1 MKTTDIKSIGQSPL
15 RLGFLLI
22 ALALACF
29 CLLPG
34 ARATDLGGVL
44 PNGNTADGLNV
55 LTNLTTGGYNTGIGW
70 FSLRNNIS
78 GNYNTGVGAG
88 TLFANT
94 GNQNTATGA
103 AALFSNTSG
112 FRNTANGAFALLHN
126 NAADNTAVGNAALF
140 TNSTGSGNTAIGNFA
155 IVANDT
161 GSDNTAMGNGA
172 LSANTT
178 ANDNT
183 AVGAGALAAN
193 TGANANENTAIGA
206 GALGVNTSGFRN
218 TAVGIQ
224 ALQNNTTGDYN
235 IGIGLFAGQNVST
248 ASNVYCIGA
257 AGQDVN
263 NTTWI
268 GNIYGVTT
276 QSGFNA
282 PVIVSDHGQLG
293 TVASSERFKKDIV
306 TMDKSSEAIL
316 SLRPVT
322 FHYKTDAK
330 GIPQFGLIAEEV
342 AKVNPAL
349 VLPDKEGKPYT
360 VRYDQVNAMLLN
372 EFLKE
377 HRKVQ
382 ELQATLAEQS
392 RSFQSKLAEQE
403 KQIAAL
409 TAGLQR
415 MRGQVEP
422 TKSAPGRIRSNKAA
436 REVVLNNY

>member
-1 MKTTDIKSIGQSPL
+1 MKT
-15 RLGFLLI
+15 I
-22 ALALACF
+22 ALIVYPALAFALGCF
-29 CLLPG
+29 ALCQMTHAVVPAPDGGYPG
-34 ARATDLGGVL
+34 
-44 PNGNTADGLNV
+44 GNTAEGANALFS
-55 LTNLTTGGYNTGIGW
+55 LTSGGYNTGIGW

-103 AALFSNTSG
+103 AALFSNTTG
-112 FRNTANGAFALLHN
+112 FRNTANGALALLHN

-193 TGANANENTAIGA
+193 TGANASENTAIGA

-235 IGIGLFAGQNVST
+235 IGIGLFAAQNVST

-257 AGQDVN
+257 VGQDVN

-268 GNIYGVTT
+268 GNIYGITT
-276 QSGFNA
+276 QSGFTA
-282 PVIVSDHGQLG
+282 PVIVSDQGQLG
-293 TVASSERFKKDIV
+293 TATSSERFKKDIV
-306 TMDKSSEAIL
+306 TMDKASEAIL
-316 SLRPVT
+316 ALRPVT
-322 FHYKTDAK
+322 FHYKSDPK
-330 GIPQFGLIAEEV
+330 GIPQFGLVAEEV
-342 AKVNPAL
+342 MKVNPAL
-349 VLPDKEGKPYT
+349 VVPDKEGKPYT
-360 VRYDQVNAMLLN
+360 VRYDAVNAMLLN

-377 HRKVQ
+377 HRKAQ
-382 ELQATLAEQS
+382 ELQTTVTEQS

-403 KQIAAL
+403 KQIATLASSL
-409 TAGLQR
+409 QRVSAQIEMGRIARGTAGR
-415 MRGQVEP
+415 VRSSEP
-422 TKSAPGRIRSNKAA
+422 PPKL
-436 REVVLNNY
+436 VLNNH